1 MYKTWLPV
9 TISSEGN
16 CLHTIEGK
24 KYCHDFIPNYKST
37 LYTCSRKTNYQ
48 NNTGISTKKR
58 FIQKLSSIE
67 FHPNELNNYDHVWQR
82 YLHPF

>member
-24 KYCHDFIPNYKST
+24 TYCHDFIPNYKST

-48 NNTGISTKKR
+48 NNTGISTKKDLFR
-58 FIQKLSSIE
+58 NWVVSS
-67 FHPNELNNYDHVWQR
+67 FTQMS
-82 YLHPF
+82 